1 MEVSLFNEANAVLV
15 FALKVVFVVGVI
27 MCGFAA
33 IQFFNPRTFLT
44 LLNTMLALD
53 LSFIF
58 CTLYARGFTIP
69 RTLERLRSSLRKQVR
84 LSDEK
89 DKELILVLDKYLRS
103 VQPVSIEVGP
113 FHYLHRLTAPN
124 FIDFCV
130 KNMVRAII
138 AYRRH

>member
-1 MEVSLFNEANAVLV
+1 MEVAFFNEGNAILV
-15 FALKVVFVVGVI
+15 FALKVVVVVGVI

-33 IQFFNPRTFLT
+33 VQFFNPRAFLTFL
-44 LLNTMLALD
+44 NSMIALD

-69 RTLERLRSSLRKQVR
+69 RTLKGLRSSLRRQIR

-89 DKELILVLDKYLRS
+89 DKEMILVLDKYLRS
-103 VQPVSIEVGP
+103 VQPASIEVGP
-113 FHYLHRLTAPN
+113 FHCLHRLTTLT
-124 FIDFCV
+124 FIDVCV

-138 AYRRH
+138 AYRRQ